1 MKHAAQSSQLKLT
14 FITFFAFIAFV
25 FQPFLQFTFVFQPF
39 LQLLIEPLFI
49 FALAEFPFLFKLE
62 QQACSGS
69 IILSALVPT
78 VDASAAPARKPA

>member
-14 FITFFAFIAFV
+14 FITFFAFIA
-25 FQPFLQFTFVFQPF
+25 FVFQPF

-78 VDASAAPARKPA
+78 VDATTAPARKPA